1 VPVRRVMTIGGQQ
14 IVTELTSVARQT
26 FPDSAFAVPDG
37 FAETANPFA
46 GGRGR
51 GRQ

>member
-1 VPVRRVMTIGGQQ
+1 MPVRRVMTIGGQQ

-37 FAETANPFA
+37 FTKTANAF
-46 GGRGR
+46 GRGRGR